1 MIEKTYRMLTPKLKR
16 YVQRMWCK
24 QSIVFDIL
32 WQIISRIPNYQ
43 ELTFV
48 DLFWWWWAVSANA
61 THFFNKVIYNE
72 IDKWVHDLFI
82 AVQDTNFITKLKQR
96 RVSREEFKRLNQEV
110 IEDNLLLTARS
121 FWNNRSDYLYW
132 KQIERRKYLTH
143 HIVFCKTEE
152 EYKSLIKQYNEEKVA
167 TFNKY
172 WWLWTCYLKDDDRDV
187 FSKQKDRRCY
197 KFWKKS
203 NYYRVFEK
211 QIDIELLK
219 ADRGDMQ
226 NPQDVKLI
234 QDIERLQSLQSL
246 ESLERLQSLER
257 LERLESL
264 ESLQSLQSLQRLE
277 LNNLDYRDVKLP
289 APDSCVIY
297 LDPPYR
303 NTSWY
308 EIKFNFDDFDKYV
321 LELKDKWYKIFIS
334 EYNLPY
340 WEVIRSKT
348 KRWMISQK
356 KDNMTW
362 KENLYFMW

>member
-48 DLFWWWWAVSANA
+48 DLFWWWWVVSANA

-172 WWLWTCYLKDDDRDV
+172 WWLWTWYLKDDDRDV

-203 NYYRVFEK
+203 NYHRVFEK

-219 ADRGDMQ
+219 ADRGEMT

-234 QDIERLQSLQSL
+234 MDIEDRKSTRLNSSH
-246 ESLERLQSLER
+246 
-257 LERLESL
+257 
-264 ESLQSLQSLQRLE
+264 
-277 LNNLDYRDVKLP
+277 
-289 APDSCVIY
+289 
-297 LDPPYR
+297 
-303 NTSWY
+303 
-308 EIKFNFDDFDKYV
+308 
-321 LELKDKWYKIFIS
+321 
-334 EYNLPY
+334 
-340 WEVIRSKT
+340 
-348 KRWMISQK
+348 
-356 KDNMTW
+356 
-362 KENLYFMW
+362 